1 MIVSCPNCDFFTEV
15 SEDRLPA
22 PSFQARCPRCRKSFT
37 AGGQGA
43 LPEAPAASEGE
54 GNLGFCCPKC
64 AAKQEPGEICIRC
77 GVVFRKLRV
86 AGSEDEVVVPLSI
99 LPDHAQEESEEDPS
113 RLSLINIMALLF
125 LLDSSLI
132 LIMRVPSLTDVLG
145 QGAMSFHMKAK
156 YLYDVVTAFG
166 MFVTSFG
173 LSMRKEWARVAM
185 IVLLSL
191 GLAEG
196 LYMISYQETALVDLE
211 QKLQESFADMKKNNN
226 KKLIGCAVYLYFIVM
241 LCTRKMKARFR

>member
-1 MIVSCPNCDFFTEV
+1 MIISCPNCDFCTDV

-22 PSFQARCPRCRKSFT
+22 SSFQARCPRCRDSFAVGLQGT
-37 AGGQGA
+37 IPGEPPASGGE
-43 LPEAPAASEGE
+43 PESE
-54 GNLGFCCPKC
+54 FSCPKC

-86 AGSEDEVVVPLSI
+86 AGTEEEVVIPLSI

-132 LIMRVPSLTDVLG
+132 LLMRVPNFSNVLG
-145 QGAMSFHMKAK
+145 QDAMSFHMKAK
-156 YLYDVVTAFG
+156 YLYDVATALG

-185 IVLLSL
+185 IALLSL

-196 LYMISYQETALVDLE
+196 LYMISYQEATLVDLE
-211 QKLQESFADMKKNNN
+211 QNLQESFADLKQNNN